1 MRTAET
7 ILTIIQERGK
17 QGLPLERVYR
27 LLYNK
32 ELYLHAYARLYAN
45 DGAMTKGSTEET
57 VDEMSQKKIEQLIA
71 SLQAKTFRWTPVRR
85 VQIPKK
91 KGKMRPLGIPSW
103 SDKLLQEVIRSIL
116 EAYYDV
122 QFSDCSH
129 GFRPARGCHSALQT
143 VQHQWTGTRW
153 FIEGDIAQ
161 YFDTIDHSILID
173 ILRKTIKDER
183 FLWLIQ
189 GLLQAGYLEEWT
201 YHPTLSGSPQGGVVS
216 PLLSNIYLNEL
227 DQYIVQ
233 TLIPAHTQ
241 GSIRKEHPQWKKLT
255 RQIGRLKKEGNRE
268 EVKRLKQQRNQI
280 PAKDPNDP
288 DYRRLRY
295 VRYADDFLLGY
306 AGTKAEAE
314 QIKQA
319 IGTWLQ
325 EHLKLTLSEEKTLIT
340 HAVSGAARFLGYD
353 IVNQQENDQHT
364 AGRRRINGR
373 IGLRVPA
380 DILKRK
386 IARYMRKG
394 KIADR
399 REHLIQSDYTI
410 MSIYQA
416 EYRGIVQYYQLAYN
430 VSTLYRLQ
438 WVMWGSL
445 LRTLANKHK
454 ISSKKIHQRY
464 VPTTMTPEGKTL
476 RCLEVQ
482 VPRKGKPPLVAR
494 FGGLSLV
501 RKPLAI
507 LNDQPPQTWNQR
519 TELLERLLAD
529 TCELC
534 GSRENVE
541 VHHVRKLAD
550 LNQKGRRTLENW
562 KRYMI
567 ARRRKTIVACRTCH
581 LAIHQGTID
590 QRLTERSTSWKELL
604 ESRVQ

>member
-32 ELYLHAYARLYAN
+32 DLYLRAYARLYAN
-45 DGAMTKGSTEET
+45 NGAMTKGSTDET
-57 VDEMSQKKIEQLIA
+57 VDEMSQKKIEQLIV

-91 KGKMRPLGIPSW
+91 NGKMRPLGIPSW

-129 GFRPARGCHSALQT
+129 GFRPERGCHSALQT
-143 VQHQWTGTRW
+143 IQHQWTGTRW

-161 YFDTIDHSILID
+161 YFDTIDHGILID
-173 ILRKTIKDER
+173 ILGKTIKDER

-233 TLIPAHTQ
+233 TLIPACTR
-241 GSIRKEHPQWKKLT
+241 GKTRKEHLQWKKLT
-255 RQIGRLKKEGNRE
+255 KQIGRMKKEENRE

-288 DYRRLRY
+288 NYRRLRY
-295 VRYADDFLLGY
+295 VRYADDFLLGF

-319 IGTWLQ
+319 IGAWLH

-340 HAVSGAARFLGYD
+340 HAVSGTARFLGYD
-353 IVNQQENDQHT
+353 IVNQQENNQHT

-373 IGLRVPA
+373 IGLRVPT
-380 DILKRK
+380 DVLKKK

-394 KIADR
+394 KIVDR
-399 REHLIQSDYTI
+399 REHLVQSDYTI
-410 MSIYQA
+410 VALYQA

-464 VPTTMTPEGKTL
+464 VTKTTTPEGKTL
-476 RCLEVQ
+476 RCLEVK
-482 VPRKGKPPLVAR
+482 VARNGKPPLIAR
-494 FGGLSLV
+494 FGGLSLI

-507 LNDQPPQTWNQR
+507 LNDQPPKTWNQR

-534 GSRENVE
+534 GSREKVE
-541 VHHVRKLAD
+541 VHHVHKLAD
-550 LNQKGRRTLENW
+550 LNQRGRKTMENW

-590 QRLTERSTSWKELL
+590 QRLTERGTSWKELL